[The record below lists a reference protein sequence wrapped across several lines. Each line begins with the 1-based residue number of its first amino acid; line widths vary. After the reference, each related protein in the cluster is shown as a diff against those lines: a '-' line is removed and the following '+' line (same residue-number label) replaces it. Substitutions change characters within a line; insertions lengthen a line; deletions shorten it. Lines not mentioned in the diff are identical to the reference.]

1 MGTLHSSRLVGAAA
15 VISAGALM
23 LAGVPAAEASI
34 TRTVACHGS
43 GGGVAGLRAAI
54 KAANAHGGGQITL
67 AKNCTYTFAH
77 GPYQDQSGGNALP
90 IITSPI
96 VIMGSQSTL
105 IRQSRERFR
114 FFEVADE
121 PGAGLELHHVTLTR
135 GRTAASE
142 AQTDN
147 GGAIFSAGRLV
158 VRHSILKRNV
168 SANGGAIQADGGN
181 VRITKS
187 TLVRNHGSDAP
198 GATAGAIAVDGAR
211 VTLRRVTLARND
223 ATAKGGAIAVFA
235 GTVRISDSTL
245 SGNSVSINGA
255 GGGIFNF
262 GTLTIDRSTLTRNNA
277 DGYGG
282 NGGAIANYD
291 QGQLTVTKS
300 DITGNGAGF
309 RGGVSRAFGGGIAN
323 FGTAKLAKVEITKNR
338 ALGRKAK
345 GGGIAVRSGELS
357 IVKSTVKGN
366 SPNNCSGEIQ
376 GRC

>member
-34 TRTVACHGS
+34 MRTVACHGS

-54 KAANAHGGGQITL
+54 KAANAHGGGQVTL
-67 AKNCTYTFAH
+67 AKNCTYTFVH
-77 GPYQDQSGGNALP
+77 GPYEDQAGGNALP

-114 FFEVADE
+114 FFEVAD
-121 PGAGLELHHVTLTR
+121 GAGLELHHVTLSR

-142 AQTDN
+142 EQTDN

-235 GTVRISDSTL
+235 GAVRISDSTL
-245 SGNSVSINGA
+245 TRNSVSINGE
-255 GGGIFNF
+255 GGAIFNF
-262 GTLTIDRSTLTRNNA
+262 GTITIDRSTLSDNVA
-277 DGYGG
+277 DGFGG

-300 DITGNGAGF
+300 DITGNSAGF
-309 RGGVSRAFGGGIAN
+309 KGGVSRAFGGGIAN